1 MTQLPKISPI
11 ECIVNQQAQGNV
23 PRLFLVGIGGIG
35 MSGLAQLLCYAGYEV
50 AGSDRAYNAPDNA
63 WLFDALRKQGIAIY
77 PQDGSGVKDFKPDL
91 LIASSAVEEGNP
103 DFIEGIP
110 IMHRAAALAQALD
123 LFRPEAKLIAVAG
136 SCGKTST
143 TGWIASA
150 LEALGQRVLLV
161 NGGYNVLPEE
171 NDAPGNF
178 HHSAGNPQ
186 WLIAEV
192 DESDKSLVNFTPDYA
207 MVLNV
212 GNDHY
217 EEAELRRVFA
227 QFLSKAKSGIVIQ
240 DVLKDIVPR
249 LGVHLQTF
257 GTSQSAD
264 CVSPQNYSCN
274 EQGIVFETAQF
285 GKVKAQQYG
294 RHSAQNACAVL
305 ALLSMLDLGRT
316 PAELAGSLFPY
327 RGIRQRFEIMGTIK
341 GNIPAINDYAHNPE
355 KIAAAIS
362 TAQERY
368 GSPLLAIFQP
378 HGFNPLKFMR
388 EALVETLSTLLHKD
402 DMFLMLPVYYAG
414 GTAAFKPT
422 SDEVAEDLR
431 KAGIN
436 ASATDRD
443 NAAEIIKTTNAKA
456 VLVMGARDISLRNW
470 TGKLTN

>member
-1 MTQLPKISPI
+1 MTQLPKISVHQKTQ
-11 ECIVNQQAQGNV
+11 ENA

-35 MSGLAQLLCYAGYEV
+35 MSGLAQLLRYAGYEV
-50 AGSDRAYNAPDNA
+50 AGSDRAFNVPDNA
-63 WLFDALRKQGIAIY
+63 WLFDALRRQGIAIY

-161 NGGYNVLPEE
+161 NGGYNVLPED
-171 NDAPGNF
+171 NGAPGNF
-178 HHSAGNPQ
+178 HHSQGKPQ

-227 QFLSKAKSGIVIQ
+227 KFLSQAKSGIVLQ
-240 DVLKDIVPR
+240 DVLKDLVNLSAHC
-249 LGVHLQTF
+249 LGVHIQMF
-257 GTSQSAD
+257 GTSQSD
-264 CVSPQNYSCN
+264 NCVSPQNYACN
-274 EQGIVFETAQF
+274 EHGIVFETEQF
-285 GKVKAQQYG
+285 GTVKAQQFG
-294 RHSAQNACAVL
+294 QHSAQNACAVL
-305 ALLSMLDLGRT
+305 ALLSMLDLGKT
-316 PAELAGSLFPY
+316 PAELASSLFRY
-327 RGIRQRFEIMGTIK
+327 RGIRQRFEIMGTIN

-422 SDEVAEDLR
+422 SDEVAEDLQ

-436 ASATDRD
+436 ALATDREK
-443 NAAEIIKTTNAKA
+443 AAEIIKATKAKA

-470 TGKLTN
+470 TRNLT

>member
-1 MTQLPKISPI
+1 
-11 ECIVNQQAQGNV
+11 
-23 PRLFLVGIGGIG
+23 
-35 MSGLAQLLCYAGYEV
+35 MSGLAQLLRYAGYEV

-103 DFIEGIP
+103 DFIDGIP

-161 NGGYNVLPEE
+161 NGGYNVLPED
-171 NDAPGNF
+171 NGAPGNF
-178 HHSAGNPQ
+178 HHSEGKPQ

-227 QFLSKAKSGIVIQ
+227 KFLSQAKSGIVIQ
-240 DVLKDIVPR
+240 DALKDLVNLSAPR
-249 LGVHLQTF
+249 LGVHIQMF
-257 GTSQSAD
+257 GTSEAD
-264 CVSPQNYSCN
+264 NCVSPQNYACD
-274 EQGIVFETAQF
+274 EHGIVFETAQF
-285 GKVKAQQYG
+285 GTVKAQQFG
-294 RHSAQNACAVL
+294 QHSAQNACAVL
-305 ALLSMLDLGRT
+305 ALLSMLDLGKT
-316 PAELAGSLFPY
+316 PAEIAGSLFPY
-327 RGIRQRFEIMGTIK
+327 RGIRQRFEIMGCVN
-341 GNIPAINDYAHNPE
+341 GNVPAINDYAHNPE

-431 KAGIN
+431 RAGIN
-436 ASATDRD
+436 AIATEREK
-443 NAAEIIKTTNAKA
+443 AAEIIKATKAKA

-470 TGKLTN
+470 TKQITQ